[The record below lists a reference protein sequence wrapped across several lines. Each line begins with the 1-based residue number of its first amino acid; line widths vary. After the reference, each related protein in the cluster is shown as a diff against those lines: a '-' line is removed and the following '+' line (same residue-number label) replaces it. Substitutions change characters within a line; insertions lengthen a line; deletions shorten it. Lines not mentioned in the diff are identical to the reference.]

1 MEIMYNRKPDIPI
14 SRQYRL
20 TAIFSR
26 IDLGTILFFM
36 GILMAVSA
44 LQSAGILKEVST
56 YLDEEVHNVYVI
68 NTIVGILS
76 SIIDNVPLVAGAMGM
91 YPMPT
96 HEAVALSG
104 EAAYMANFV
113 QDGIFWQLLAYCAGV
128 GGSILI
134 IGSAAGVVV
143 MGLEK
148 ITFAWYCKHISL
160 LALLGYFSGIITYV
174 VQNAI
179 LG

>member
-1 MEIMYNRKPDIPI
+1 
-14 SRQYRL
+14 
-20 TAIFSR
+20 
-26 IDLGTILFFM
+26 M

-148 ITFAWYCKHISL
+148 SRLHGTASIYLCWRCLDIFRNNNLRCSKRNPRLKHKFKDIRII
-160 LALLGYFSGIITYV
+160 AIFSE
-174 VQNAI
+174 
-179 LG
+179 